1 MGRPG
6 NCGEKGELGG
16 APGLGELGGAPG
28 LGELGRSIG
37 EEGVGG
43 APALR
48 KGVERRRLRP
58 ADAND
63 VRPEMDRRDEI
74 DSGRGAA
81 LISCSESPRSRSFA
95 SAICS

>member
-1 MGRPG
+1 MALAAMGRPG
-6 NCGEKGELGG
+6 NCGEKGEPGA
-16 APGLGELGGAPG
+16 APGLGELDK
-28 LGELGRSIG
+28 SIG

-43 APALR
+43 AAALR

-58 ADAND
+58 ADEND
-63 VRPEMDRRDEI
+63 VRPEMDKRDEM